1 MEKSP
6 FCSVCTPSTLSPNV
20 VFVGNHPYVSL
31 EPHLKRTFLVCSL
44 LFELS
49 FSPERLNVI
58 NHFPGGSHAAGGRK
72 AGTGAAGGGQGK
84 TEGDGWS
91 GVQETQALA
100 KAQTT
105 SCCLIAGGTGLM

>member
-58 NHFPGGSHAAGGRK
+58 NHFPEGATQQGGGRPGLALREEDRGRQK
-72 AGTGAAGGGQGK
+72 VMAGQGCRRPRP
-84 TEGDGWS
+84 WRRPS
-91 GVQETQALA
+91 QRQEEQV
-100 KAQTT
+100 
-105 SCCLIAGGTGLM
+105 